1 MIYGMVIAPVP
12 PPAIK
17 DGFARDASPD
27 RSGLTRER
35 ACYFEGKVTFRALL
49 SGEANGSHF
58 MCRMRRPLAVR
69 LKPDTTTA
77 LSTRSE
83 DCRL

>member
-1 MIYGMVIAPVP
+1 MLAGPLRL
-12 PPAIK
+12 
-17 DGFARDASPD
+17 DTGASLLLQ
-27 RSGLTRER
+27 GE
-35 ACYFEGKVTFRALL
+35 VTFRALL

-83 DCRL
+83 DWRL